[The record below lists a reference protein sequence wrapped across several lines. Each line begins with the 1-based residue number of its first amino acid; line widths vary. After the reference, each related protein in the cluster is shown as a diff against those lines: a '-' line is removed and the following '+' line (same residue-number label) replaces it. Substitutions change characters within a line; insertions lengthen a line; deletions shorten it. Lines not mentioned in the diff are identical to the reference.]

1 MALDLS
7 EQMGEMKW
15 KRSTMKYVFLSGLA
29 YIAGAQRLYFA
40 NWWPGPAAI
49 VGMIDADE
57 AAAIAPPR
65 LLKLGDMITS
75 RRRRG
80 VQGHFRTWND
90 APVAMATLYLNADPP
105 CCNIIIFSRGSSFSS
120 CCPGEL
126 VNIRQIGSFPIGL
139 CNLSAGF

>member
-1 MALDLS
+1 
-7 EQMGEMKW
+7 
-15 KRSTMKYVFLSGLA
+15 MKYVFLSGLA

-105 CCNIIIFSRGSSFSS
+105 VVISSFF
-120 CCPGEL
+120 PEEAVFL
-126 VNIRQIGSFPIGL
+126 PAVPVNWSTLDKLALFQLDYVI
-139 CNLSAGF
+139 